1 MVQHK
6 SLEKYIRVKAEKV
19 IVYAVIVIRQI
30 FLIQMKYSLQSM
42 YNHMLGRTA
51 SVISPFYS
59 LLPGSQANIK

>member
-6 SLEKYIRVKAEKV
+6 NLEKYIRVKAEKV

-42 YNHMLGRTA
+42 YNHMLGANRV
-51 SVISPFYS
+51 SYIS
-59 LLPGSQANIK
+59 LLFLTPWFPS